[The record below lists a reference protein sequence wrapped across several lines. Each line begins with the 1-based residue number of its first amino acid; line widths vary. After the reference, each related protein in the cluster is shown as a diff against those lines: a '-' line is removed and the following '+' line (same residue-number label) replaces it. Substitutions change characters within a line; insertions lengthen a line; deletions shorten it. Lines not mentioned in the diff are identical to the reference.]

1 MNSIKP
7 FRPKLFA
14 SLRRSK
20 VFSGWSQHFLW
31 TAFLV
36 VAPLAFA
43 LDSPREESL
52 PSDPGLPNALGV
64 MLRAPPGMPE
74 SQQVAFREALEKGL
88 GAQDR
93 LVRSGSAADGL
104 LRVDIPFWAQ
114 ETPAMGGRSDT
125 LVSLEAVVE
134 LRVLPTGELKAAKRY
149 SLRDPRLLARPDD
162 ALARLADDI
171 VRQPPTDLPPDAG
184 QKAENVVTKT
194 AKFVLGATVV
204 AGLVVLQVVMNDP
217 TVFSRSRK

>member
-1 MNSIKP
+1 MNLTKP
-7 FRPKLFA
+7 FLCRLFPP
-14 SLRRSK
+14 LCRSK
-20 VFSGWSQHFLW
+20 TCAAGSYFFLCM
-31 TAFLV
+31 AFLMI
-36 VAPLAFA
+36 APLSFA
-43 LDSPREESL
+43 LDAPREESL

-64 MLRAPPGMPE
+64 VLRAPPGMPE
-74 SQQVAFREALEKGL
+74 SRQATFRVALEKGL
-88 GAQDR
+88 RKQDR
-93 LVRSGSAADGL
+93 LVQSGSAANGI

-125 LVSLEAVVE
+125 LASLEAVVE
-134 LRVLPTGELKAAKRY
+134 LRALPKGELKAAKRY

-171 VRQPPTDLPPDAG
+171 VRQPPTELPPDAK

-194 AKFVLGATVV
+194 AKFVLGAAVV

-217 TVFSRSRK
+217 TVFSRP